1 VPTRLDI
8 LRESEERLAGVDS
21 PRLSAQLLMAEV
33 LGCSTASVYL
43 ERDREVEPAQAA
55 RIAVLVE
62 RRAKG
67 EPVAYI
73 LGRREFYG
81 LEFEVTPAVL
91 IPRPETE
98 HIVEQVENLF
108 ARDDAFHFA
117 DLGTGSGILAVTIA
131 TLFPK
136 ASAVAM
142 DLSESALEV
151 ARRNAIRHGVAER
164 IRLVHGDF
172 TRPLPFGPY
181 DLIVANPPYVTKR
194 EMVEASSEV
203 TTFEP
208 ASALVSGEDGLDHV
222 RAMLGPV
229 LDALRPG
236 GALLM
241 EVGWRHGESI
251 KKITSRDFPEIGP
264 VSILQDLAGYDRVV
278 FLRK

>member
-1 VPTRLDI
+1 MPTRLDI
-8 LRESEERLAGVDS
+8 LRESEARLAGVDS

-33 LGCSTASVYL
+33 LGCSTAAVYL
-43 ERDREVEPAQAA
+43 DRDREVAPDQAA
-55 RIAVLVE
+55 RIAELVA
-62 RRAKG
+62 RRAGG

-81 LEFEVTPAVL
+81 LEFEVAPAVL

-98 HIVEQVENLF
+98 HIVERVETLF
-108 ARDDAFHFA
+108 ARESAFHFA

-131 TLFPK
+131 TLFPHAK
-136 ASAVAM
+136 AVAM
-142 DLSESALEV
+142 DLSEPALEV
-151 ARRNAIRHGVAER
+151 ARRNAARHGVADR
-164 IRLVHGDF
+164 IRFVRGDF
-172 TRPLPFGPY
+172 TRPLPHGPY
-181 DLIVANPPYVTKR
+181 DLIVTNPPYVTER
-194 EMVEASSEV
+194 EMAEASPEV
-203 TTFEP
+203 TAFEP

-241 EVGWRHGESI
+241 EVGWRHGEPI
-251 KKITSRDFPEIGP
+251 KKIMSRDFPEIGP
-264 VSILQDLAGYDRVV
+264 VSIIRDLAGYDRVV